1 MSLAAQVGAHYS
13 LDKRWRL
20 LGSIARVDVKSKLVA
35 TGSTGSTVL
44 QTTIDFKPVTVSFG
58 ALCRL

>member
-35 TGSTGSTVL
+35 TGSTVL